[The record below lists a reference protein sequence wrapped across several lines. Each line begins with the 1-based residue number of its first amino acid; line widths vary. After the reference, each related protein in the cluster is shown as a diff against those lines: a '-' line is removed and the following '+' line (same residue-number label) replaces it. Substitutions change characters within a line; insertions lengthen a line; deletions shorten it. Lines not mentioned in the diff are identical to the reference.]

1 MRSSHFIRGCGFA
14 AAIALSPG
22 VRAQQQPIVPATT
35 PAGTSSFTIFVRGAP
50 LGAEQVS
57 VARTADGWTISS
69 TGRLAAP
76 LDIVGRRLQ
85 VRYTPDWRPIEFTF
99 DGTIKGQPHIV
110 HTVVE
115 GTAATTDI
123 TIAGQS
129 SQKRDTIDPNAV
141 LVMPNSFFASYE
153 AVAVR
158 LRSAGAGSSI
168 PAQIVGGPAF
178 AIRTGD
184 TTDDRIETATR
195 LLETK
200 RTHITL
206 MLPGTPLEA
215 DMWTDDASRML
226 RFSIPAQSVEV
237 VREDIASVAA
247 RRVPIS
253 RPNDE
258 QVRIPSN
265 GFTLAGTISK
275 PAQAAPSALPAVVLV
290 SGSGPNDR
298 DEQVAGIPV
307 LGQLASAIADA
318 GFMVLRYD
326 KRGVGQSG
334 GRAESA
340 GLQDYVE
347 DLRGAVKLLSE
358 RKDVDA
364 KRIAIVGHSE
374 GGLVAML
381 AAAKEKK
388 VAGVVLL
395 ATPGI
400 SVGDLILAQQAHLL
414 ARSKLSDA
422 EKQDRIAMQ
431 KKIQQA
437 VTSGKG
443 LDQLPAAVRKQ
454 VDNMEFQTLLA
465 ADPAKIVPDV
475 RQPILIVQGEL
486 DTQVEPSNA
495 DRLVELANKRKNAP
509 PAQAVKVPGVNHLL
523 VPATTGELDE
533 YATLPD
539 KHVSPAVSNAVV
551 AWLQKTLGVPSK

>member
-1 MRSSHFIRGCGFA
+1 VESR
-14 AAIALSPG
+14 
-22 VRAQQQPIVPATT
+22 
-35 PAGTSSFTIFVRGAP
+35 
-50 LGAEQVS
+50 S
-57 VARTADGWTISS
+57 VA
-69 TGRLAAP
+69 
-76 LDIVGRRLQ
+76 V
-85 VRYTPDWRPIEFTF
+85 
-99 DGTIKGQPHIV
+99 
-110 HTVVE
+110 
-115 GTAATTDI
+115 
-123 TIAGQS
+123 
-129 SQKRDTIDPNAV
+129 
-141 LVMPNSFFASYE
+141 
-153 AVAVR
+153 
-158 LRSAGAGSSI
+158 
-168 PAQIVGGPAF
+168 
-178 AIRTGD
+178 
-184 TTDDRIETATR
+184 
-195 LLETK
+195 
-200 RTHITL
+200 
-206 MLPGTPLEA
+206 
-215 DMWTDDASRML
+215 
-226 RFSIPAQSVEV
+226 
-237 VREDIASVAA
+237 
-247 RRVPIS
+247 S

-275 PAQAAPSALPAVVLV
+275 PAQPASSPLPAVVLV

-347 DLRGAVKLLSE
+347 DLRGALKLLFE
-358 RKDVDA
+358 RKDVDP
-364 KRIAIVGHSE
+364 KRVAIVGHSE
-374 GGLVAML
+374 GGLVALL

-395 ATPGI
+395 ATPGMPI
-400 SVGDLILAQQAHLL
+400 GDLILAQQAHLL
-414 ARSKLSDA
+414 ARSQLSEA

-443 LDQLPAAVRKQ
+443 LDQLPPAVRKQ

-465 ADPAKIVPDV
+465 ADPAKIVPEV
-475 RQPILIVQGEL
+475 KQPILIVQGEL

-495 DRLVELANKRKNAP
+495 DRLAELANRRKNAP
-509 PAQAVKVPGVNHLL
+509 PAQVVKVPGVNHLL

-533 YATLPD
+533 YARLPD
-539 KHVSPAVSNAVV
+539 KHVSPIVSNAVV

>member
-1 MRSSHFIRGCGFA
+1 MG
-14 AAIALSPG
+14 
-22 VRAQQQPIVPATT
+22 AQQQPVAPATT

-50 LGAEQVS
+50 LGAEQIS

-85 VRYTPDWRPIEFTF
+85 VRYTPDWRPLEFTF
-99 DGTIKGQPHIV
+99 DGTVKGQPQTV

-115 GTAATTDI
+115 GTAATTDM

-129 SQKRDTIDPNAV
+129 TQKRDAIDPNAV
-141 LVMPNSFFASYE
+141 LIMPNSFFASYE

-158 LRSAGAGSSI
+158 LKTAGAGSSI
-168 PAQIVGGPAF
+168 PAQLVGGPAF
-178 AIRTGD
+178 VIRTGD

-200 RTHITL
+200 RTHLTL

-215 DMWTDDASRML
+215 DMWTDEASRML
-226 RFSIPAQSVEV
+226 RLSVPAQSVEV

-247 RRVPIS
+247 RRVLIS

-275 PAQAAPSALPAVVLV
+275 PEQAATSPLPVVVLV

-307 LGQLASAIADA
+307 LGQLASTIADA
-318 GFMVLRYD
+318 GFIVLRYD

-347 DLRGAVKLLSE
+347 DLRGAVKFLSE
-358 RKDVDA
+358 RKDVDP
-364 KRIAIVGHSE
+364 KRIAIAGHSE

-388 VAGVVLL
+388 VVGLVLL

-400 SVGDLILAQQAHLL
+400 SVADLILAQQAHML
-414 ARSKLSDA
+414 ARSQLSDA

-465 ADPAKIVPDV
+465 ADPAKIVPEV
-475 RQPILIVQGEL
+475 RQPMLIVQGEL

-495 DRLVELANKRKNAP
+495 DRLAELANKRKNAP
-509 PAQAVKVPGVNHLL
+509 PVQVVKVPGVNHLL

-533 YATLPD
+533 YARLPD
-539 KHVSPAVSNAVV
+539 KHVSPIVSNAVV
-551 AWLQKTLGVPSK
+551 AWLQKTLGVPQK